1 MAAEG
6 EGGGGGAG
14 GVVAAAAV
22 TRTRGG
28 PAGVLAAPACKCWMR
43 NQVVVRTG
51 WIEDSRG
58 PRSLALQWGAT
69 QGHASRAALKKPSG
83 HSRTCTPGAGVSGPP
98 GLCLVGEP
106 LAAAPLAAAAAGG
119 RMPAVATALKDWERV
134 PVELG
139 VPAAAGDGGAGG
151 GGRPG
156 GGVTAALAC
165 AAALA
170 LAASA
175 LGRGCSARA
184 AVTSALSIVQ
194 QAAHTLMARCGQNK
208 TKPHCLRTAP
218 FQPTCSS
225 ELGLLLTRCNGAP
238 LQPWSPHP
246 THLRQPPWPCAL

>member
-106 LAAAPLAAAAAGG
+106 PAAAAAGG
-119 RMPAVATALKDWERV
+119 RMPAAATTLKDCERV
-134 PVELG
+134 PALG
-139 VPAAAGDGGAGG
+139 VAAAAGEGGAGG

-156 GGVTAALAC
+156 GGVTAAPALP
-165 AAALA
+165 AALVA
-170 LAASA
+170 PAPAFVAA
-175 LGRGCSARA
+175 
-184 AVTSALSIVQ
+184 
-194 QAAHTLMARCGQNK
+194 
-208 TKPHCLRTAP
+208 
-218 FQPTCSS
+218 
-225 ELGLLLTRCNGAP
+225 
-238 LQPWSPHP
+238 
-246 THLRQPPWPCAL
+246 